1 MLSFV
6 GGSDIVWVVIFTDSL
21 THSYL
26 NCLKSLPVHGSM
38 SLILVVVS
46 SVTVTYAAGSTREFL
61 WTCWNI
67 SVCLKFF
74 GSVGGEGKT
83 GVPGE
88 KPMILG
94 VSTETFSTKGNL
106 ANSQKRKKNE
116 ESWTFKSANK
126 LVLGTWHTWL
136 NLYFSLIQSLALK
149 QWHKT
154 RWNDDK
160 WHNNELGLNPLTTW
174 PTPQNAEWLYLKF
187 RLGNMYHPPLP
198 IMMSLG

>member
-1 MLSFV
+1 MFTHEALRNSYELVETSPCVGSSLEVLEERGKPEYLEKNLSEQGRESTTNSTHIWRQLRDLNQGQI
-6 GGSDIVWVVIFTDSL
+6 GGRASAL
-21 THSYL
+21 TTV
-26 NCLKSLPVHGSM
+26 P
-38 SLILVVVS
+38 SLILLPKHI
-46 SVTVTYAAGSTREFL
+46 FL
-61 WTCWNI
+61 
-67 SVCLKFF
+67 
-74 GSVGGEGKT
+74 
-83 GVPGE
+83 
-88 KPMILG
+88 ILG

-106 ANSQKRKKNE
+106 ASTQKRKKNE

-160 WHNNELGLNPLTTW
+160 WHNNELGLNPLATW

-187 RLGNMYHPPLP
+187 RLGDTYHPPP
-198 IMMSLG
+198 FP